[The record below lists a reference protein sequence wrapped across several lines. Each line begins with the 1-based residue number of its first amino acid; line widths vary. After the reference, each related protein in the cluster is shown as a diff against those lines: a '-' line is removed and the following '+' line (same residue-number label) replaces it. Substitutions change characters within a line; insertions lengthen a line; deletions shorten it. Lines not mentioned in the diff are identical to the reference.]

1 MKRILTKQMNNIMRR
16 SLFLAALVL
25 ISAGCFAQKANVKKA
40 KNLCL
45 QEEPDFAAARQA
57 IGEALQNE
65 ETKDDANT
73 WYVAGLIGYTEND
86 FLNRA
91 QAMRQAIDEQKKGQA
106 VVESYDYFLVA
117 DQLAMTPK
125 LDKKGK
131 EVVDLKTRK
140 NVISKMMDFYNNQD
154 LVKYGIYLNDQ
165 REFRGAYEAFIKHIK
180 LQDLPMMQDDKLQAK
195 MPKDTIYYQY
205 YYYAGRF
212 ATQAEMHP
220 EAVAVFS
227 AIKDGLYE
235 PSLCN
240 QFLYEEYM
248 AMGDTVK
255 GIQVL
260 KDAIQKF
267 PGESWFLQ
275 NLINYFVNSGNMDA
289 ALNYLDQAI
298 AGDPQLQFFILKGS
312 ILTVQKRFD
321 EAVANY
327 EQAPKTAS
335 DDAEFNESYGIVYVE
350 KGNALNDEAAYLPA
364 KEYEKAKV
372 AIDQAFQQALPYFE
386 KAYKLAPD
394 NTEYKRNLRSLYY
407 RLGDEAK
414 YQQLAD

>member
-1 MKRILTKQMNNIMRR
+1 MRKT
-16 SLFLAALVL
+16 LFLAALVL

-91 QAMRQAIDEQKKGQA
+91 QAIGQTVDEQKKGQA

-140 NVISKMMDFYNNQD
+140 NVIAKLSEYYDDRHQD
-154 LVKYGIYLNDQ
+154 LIKYGIYLNDQ
-165 REFRGAYEAFIKHIK
+165 RDYRDAYEVFMRH
-180 LQDLPMMQDDKLQAK
+180 LRMPDLPMMQDEKQQAK

-205 YYYAGRF
+205 YYYAGLF

-235 PSLCN
+235 PAACN
-240 QFLYEEYM
+240 QFLYQEYL

-275 NLINYFVNSGNMDA
+275 NLINYYVNSGNMDA

-298 AGDPQLQFFILKGS
+298 AADPQAQYFISKGS
-312 ILTVQKRFD
+312 ILSLQKRFD
-321 EAVANY
+321 EAVATY
-327 EQAPKTAS
+327 EQALKIAPNDPAIY
-335 DDAEFNESYGIVYVE
+335 ENYGFVFTE
-350 KGNALNDEAAYLPA
+350 KGNMLNDEAAYLPA

-372 AIDQAFQQALPYFE
+372 AIDRAFQQALPYFE
-386 KAYKLAPD
+386 KAYQLAPD
-394 NTEYKRNLRSLYY
+394 NADYKRALRSLYY